1 MVVTMPEGTKRS
13 ARERLLDATEEM
25 LREVGMAGT
34 GIKEVVSRSGAPI
47 GSLYHYFP
55 DGKTQLVSESLRIH
69 AEKSRRLLAHFFDG
83 KQSAAA
89 AVGLLFNTAADA
101 FERAGAYKGCAIG
114 AVALDLMPRD
124 ETLREICRSTF
135 DDWAAMIAPQLPF
148 SSERAR
154 RASAMTIV
162 AALEGAFVLAKAA
175 QSGDPFRDVG
185 EGLVAA
191 MPSRRGRRP

>member
-1 MVVTMPEGTKRS
+1 MPRGTKSS
-13 ARERLLDATEEM
+13 ARVRLLDAAEEM

-34 GIKEVVSRSGAPI
+34 SIKDVVARSGAPI

-69 AEKSRRLLAHFFDG
+69 AEKSRRLLEHFFDG
-83 KQSAAA
+83 KQTPAA
-89 AVGLLFNTAADA
+89 AVSLLFHTAADA
-101 FERAGAYKGCAIG
+101 FERAGAYKGCAVG

-124 ETLREICRSTF
+124 TALREICRSTF
-135 DDWAAMIAPQLPF
+135 EDWAAMIAPGLPF

-154 RASAMTIV
+154 RASAVTIV

-175 QSGDPFRDVG
+175 QSGDPFREVG
-185 EGLVAA
+185 ECLAA
-191 MPSRRGRRP
+191 TMSSSRRKQR